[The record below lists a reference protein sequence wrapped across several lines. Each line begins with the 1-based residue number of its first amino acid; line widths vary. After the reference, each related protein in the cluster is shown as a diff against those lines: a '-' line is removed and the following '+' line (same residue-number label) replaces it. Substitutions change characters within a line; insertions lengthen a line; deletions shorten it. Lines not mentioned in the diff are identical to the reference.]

1 MTSTSRSEKASI
13 TSSRQGTRQ
22 VLHRPGK
29 ALSSPPRMRF
39 SSAQAETRWRR
50 GGRRARRMRERTSGS
65 RRFSFL
71 RRLFVTAILA
81 QLLEKLREAVF
92 DHRLSAGGVEAAD
105 LGGERSGK
113 REASVSDRL
122 TEAAHGVEVF
132 ALLDQV
138 APRLEV
144 LQADEFRP
152 VLFQL
157 PLRVGGG
164 RLFFLPLEVPFHL
177 PAGDLGEVPG
187 GRPAR
192 HPARHPLLYGVQGD
206 PEEARHLGLV
216 PHLVSRRRF
225 LPRPRPRARGRF
237 LLHGLETMGTSGSTT
252 SPVLR
257 GKGPTVPW
265 ERES

>member
-1 MTSTSRSEKASI
+1 
-13 TSSRQGTRQ
+13 
-22 VLHRPGK
+22 
-29 ALSSPPRMRF
+29 MRF

-50 GGRRARRMRERTSGS
+50 GGRRPRRVRERTSGS

-71 RRLFVTAILA
+71 RRLFATAILA
-81 QLLEKLREAVF
+81 QVLEALRVAVI
-92 DHRLSAGGVEAAD
+92 DYGLSAGVVHAAD
-105 LGGERSGK
+105 LVGGGNGMRD
-113 REASVSDRL
+113 ASVSDRL

-192 HPARHPLLYGVQGD
+192 HPARHPLLY
-206 PEEARHLGLV
+206 
-216 PHLVSRRRF
+216 
-225 LPRPRPRARGRF
+225 
-237 LLHGLETMGTSGSTT
+237 
-252 SPVLR
+252 
-257 GKGPTVPW
+257 
-265 ERES
+265 